1 MRRPTNRALL
11 LAALAT
17 QAALTALAVP
27 VFAAEPPSLAGT
39 GNAGYVRDSSQRVV
53 QSSAGDCWHTG
64 TWTPAD
70 ATIVGCDGVMAKA
83 AAVPAPTPPAEPP
96 PPPPPAPP
104 PPPVA
109 KPEPPLV
116 VPPAPQPVSEK
127 VTFDTDTFFDF
138 DKAVLKQEG
147 KNKLT
152 ELASRLS
159 GMTVEVVVA
168 VGHTDSIGSDSY
180 NQKLSERRAQ
190 AVKNF
195 LLTQNLPADRI
206 YTQGKGEKQPVA
218 SNKTKEGRAKNRRV
232 EVEVVGVR
240 KR

>member
-1 MRRPTNRALL
+1 MRRPSNRALL
-11 LAALAT
+11 LAALAA
-17 QAALTALAVP
+17 QAAMVVP
-27 VFAAEPPSLAGT
+27 AMAAEPPSLDGT
-39 GNAGYVRDSSQRVV
+39 GNTGYLRDSSQRVV

-64 TWTPAD
+64 SWTPAD
-70 ATIVGCDGVMAKA
+70 ATIIGCDGVMAKA
-83 AAVPAPTPPAEPP
+83 AAVPAPTPPVEPP
-96 PPPPPAPP
+96 PPPPPPP
-104 PPPVA
+104 PPAVA

-152 ELASRLS
+152 ELISRIS
-159 GMTVEVVVA
+159 GMTVEVIVA
-168 VGHTDSIGSDSY
+168 VGHTDSIGAESY

-190 AVKNF
+190 AVKDF
-195 LLTQNLPADRI
+195 LLTQNLPAERI
-206 YTQGKGEKQPVA
+206 YTQGKGEKQPEA
-218 SNKTKEGRAKNRRV
+218 SNKTKEGRSKNRRV

>member
-1 MRRPTNRALL
+1 MRRPINLALL
-11 LAALAT
+11 LAT
-17 QAALTALAVP
+17 LTAP
-27 VFAAEPPSLAGT
+27 VFAAAPPSLAGSD
-39 GNAGYVRDSSQRVV
+39 NAGYLRDSSQHVV

-70 ATIVGCDGVMAKA
+70 ATVIGCDGVLAKA
-83 AAVPAPTPPAEPP
+83 VPVPAPAPPAETTP
-96 PPPPPAPP
+96 PPPPPA
-104 PPPVA
+104 V

-116 VPPAPQPVSEK
+116 VPPPPQPGSEK

-152 ELASRLS
+152 ELVSRLS
-159 GMTVEVVVA
+159 GMTVEVIVA
-168 VGHTDSIGSDSY
+168 EGHTDSVGTDTY

-190 AVKNF
+190 AVKDF
-195 LLTQNLPADRI
+195 LLTQNLPAERI
-206 YTQGKGEKQPVA
+206 YIRGKGEKQPVG
-218 SNKTKEGRAKNRRV
+218 SNKTRHGRAKNRRV

>member
-1 MRRPTNRALL
+1 MLRPSNRALL

-17 QAALTALAVP
+17 QAALAVP
-27 VFAAEPPSLAGT
+27 AFAVEPPNLAGT
-39 GNAGYVRDSSQRVV
+39 GNSGYVRDSSQRVV

-96 PPPPPAPP
+96 PPPPP
-104 PPPVA
+104 PVT

-152 ELASRLS
+152 ELTTRIS
-159 GMTVEVVVA
+159 GMTVEVIVA
-168 VGHTDSIGSDSY
+168 VGHTDAIGTDAY
-180 NQKLSERRAQ
+180 NQKLSERRAK
-190 AVKNF
+190 AVKDF

-206 YTQGKGEKQPVA
+206 YTQGKGEKQPEA

>member
-1 MRRPTNRALL
+1 MRRPSNRALL
-11 LAALAT
+11 LAALAA
-17 QAALTALAVP
+17 QAAMVVP
-27 VFAAEPPSLAGT
+27 AMAAEPPSLDGT
-39 GNAGYVRDSSQRVV
+39 GNTGYLRDSSQRVV

-64 TWTPAD
+64 SWTPAD
-70 ATIVGCDGVMAKA
+70 ATIIGCDGVMAKA
-83 AAVPAPTPPAEPP
+83 AAVPAPTPPVEPP
-96 PPPPPAPP
+96 PPPPPPP
-104 PPPVA
+104 PAVA

-152 ELASRLS
+152 ELISRIS
-159 GMTVEVVVA
+159 GMTVEVIVA
-168 VGHTDSIGSDSY
+168 VGHTDSIGAESY

-190 AVKNF
+190 AVKDF
-195 LLTQNLPADRI
+195 LLTQNLPAERI
-206 YTQGKGEKQPVA
+206 YTQGKGEKQPEA
-218 SNKTKEGRAKNRRV
+218 SNKTKEGRSKNRRV

>member
-1 MRRPTNRALL
+1 
-11 LAALAT
+11 
-17 QAALTALAVP
+17 
-27 VFAAEPPSLAGT
+27 
-39 GNAGYVRDSSQRVV
+39 
-53 QSSAGDCWHTG
+53 
-64 TWTPAD
+64 
-70 ATIVGCDGVMAKA
+70 
-83 AAVPAPTPPAEPP
+83 
-96 PPPPPAPP
+96 
-104 PPPVA
+104 
-109 KPEPPLV
+109 V

>member
-1 MRRPTNRALL
+1 MRRSTNLALL
-11 LAALAT
+11 LAT
-17 QAALTALAVP
+17 LTAPA
-27 VFAAEPPSLAGT
+27 FAADPPSLAGSD
-39 GNAGYVRDSSQRVV
+39 NAGYLRDSSQHVV

-70 ATIVGCDGVMAKA
+70 ATVIGCDGVLAKA
-83 AAVPAPTPPAEPP
+83 VPVPAPAPPAQ
-96 PPPPPAPP
+96 PAPP
-104 PPPVA
+104 PAA

-116 VPPAPQPVSEK
+116 VPPPPPSPPVSEK

-152 ELASRLS
+152 ELVSRLS
-159 GMTVEVVVA
+159 GMTVEVIVA
-168 VGHTDSIGSDSY
+168 VGHTDSVGSDAY

-190 AVKNF
+190 AVKEF
-195 LLTQNLPADRI
+195 LQTHNLPADRI
-206 YTQGKGEKQPVA
+206 YMEGKGEKQPVA
-218 SNKTKEGRAKNRRV
+218 SNKNKDSRAKNRRV

>member
-1 MRRPTNRALL
+1 MRRPSNRALL
-11 LAALAT
+11 LTALAT
-17 QAALTALAVP
+17 QAALAVP
-27 VFAAEPPSLAGT
+27 AFAAEPPSLAGS
-39 GNAGYVRDSSQRVV
+39 GNAGYVRDSSQRAVL
-53 QSSAGDCWHTG
+53 STAGDCWHTSA
-64 TWTPAD
+64 WTTAD
-70 ATIVGCDGVMAKA
+70 ATIIGCDGVMAKA

-96 PPPPPAPP
+96 PPP

-152 ELASRLS
+152 ELANRIS
-159 GMTVEVVVA
+159 GMTLEVVVA
-168 VGHTDSIGSDSY
+168 VGHTDAIGSDAY
-180 NQKLSERRAQ
+180 NQKLSERRAR
-190 AVKNF
+190 AVKDF
-195 LLTQNLPADRI
+195 LLTQHLPADRI
-206 YTQGKGEKQPVA
+206 YTEGKGEKQPEA
-218 SNKTKEGRAKNRRV
+218 SNKTKAGRAKNRRV

>member
-1 MRRPTNRALL
+1 MRRPPNRALL

-17 QAALTALAVP
+17 QAALAVPALAV
-27 VFAAEPPSLAGT
+27 EPPSLADT
-39 GNAGYVRDSSQRVV
+39 SNAGYVRDSSQRAVL
-53 QSSAGDCWHTG
+53 SSAGDCWHTG

-96 PPPPPAPP
+96 PPPAPTMQ
-104 PPPVA
+104 
-109 KPEPPLV
+109 PEPPLV
-116 VPPAPQPVSEK
+116 VPPPPQAVSEK

-152 ELASRLS
+152 ELASRIS

-168 VGHTDSIGSDSY
+168 VGHTDAIGSDAY
-180 NQKLSERRAQ
+180 NQKLSERRAM
-190 AVKNF
+190 AVKDF

-206 YTQGKGEKQPVA
+206 YTEGKGEKQPEA

>member
-1 MRRPTNRALL
+1 MRRPTNFVLL
-11 LAALAT
+11 LAS
-17 QAALTALAVP
+17 LTAP
-27 VFAAEPPSLAGT
+27 VFAADPPSLAGS
-39 GNAGYVRDSSQRVV
+39 NNSGYLRDSSQRVV

-70 ATIVGCDGVMAKA
+70 ATIIGCDGVLAKA
-83 AAVPAPTPPAEPP
+83 APIPAPSPPAAAPAVA
-96 PPPPPAPP
+96 PPPAT
-104 PPPVA
+104 

-116 VPPAPQPVSEK
+116 VPPPPQPVSEK

-138 DKAVLKQEG
+138 DKALLKQEG

-152 ELASRLS
+152 ELISRLS
-159 GMTVEVVVA
+159 GMTVEVIVA
-168 VGHTDSIGSDSY
+168 VGHTDSVGSDAY

-190 AVKNF
+190 AVKDF
-195 LLTQNLPADRI
+195 LLTQNLPAERI
-206 YTQGKGEKQPVA
+206 YMQGKGEKQPVA
-218 SNKTKEGRAKNRRV
+218 SNKTKDGRAKNRRV

>member
-1 MRRPTNRALL
+1 MRRPSNRALL
-11 LAALAT
+11 LAALAS
-17 QAALTALAVP
+17 QAAWAVP
-27 VFAAEPPSLAGT
+27 AFAAEPPSLADT
-39 GNAGYVRDSSQRVV
+39 GNAGYLRDSSQRAVL
-53 QSSAGDCWHTG
+53 SSAGDCWHTG

-96 PPPPPAPP
+96 PPPPP
-104 PPPVA
+104 PVA

-138 DKAVLKQEG
+138 DKSILKPEG
-147 KNKLT
+147 KSKLT
-152 ELASRLS
+152 ELASRLA

-168 VGHTDSIGSDSY
+168 VGHTDAIGTDAY

-190 AVKNF
+190 AVKDF

-206 YTQGKGEKQPVA
+206 YTEGKGEKQPEA

>member
-1 MRRPTNRALL
+1 MRRPTNLALL
-11 LAALAT
+11 LAVLAP
-17 QAALTALAVP
+17 P
-27 VFAAEPPSLAGT
+27 VFAADPPTLAGT
-39 GNAGYVRDSSQRVV
+39 GNMGYLRDSSDHVV

-83 AAVPAPTPPAEPP
+83 APIPAPAPPPEPP
-96 PPPPPAPP
+96 PPPP
-104 PPPVA
+104 
-109 KPEPPLV
+109 KPEAPLV

-152 ELASRLS
+152 ELVARLS
-159 GMTVEVVVA
+159 GMTIEVIVA
-168 VGHTDSIGSDSY
+168 AGHTDSVGTKSY
-180 NQKLSERRAQ
+180 NQKLSERRAK
-190 AVKNF
+190 AVKDF

-206 YTQGKGEKQPVA
+206 YTQGKGETLPVA

-232 EVEVVGVR
+232 EVEVVGLR

>member
-1 MRRPTNRALL
+1 MRRSTNLALL
-11 LAALAT
+11 LAT
-17 QAALTALAVP
+17 LTVP
-27 VFAAEPPSLAGT
+27 VFAADPPSLAGSD
-39 GNAGYVRDSSQRVV
+39 NAAYLRDSSQRVV

-70 ATIVGCDGVMAKA
+70 ATVIGCDGVLAKA
-83 AAVPAPTPPAEPP
+83 LPVPAPTPPDQ
-96 PPPPPAPP
+96 PAPP
-104 PPPVA
+104 PAA

-116 VPPAPQPVSEK
+116 VPPPPEPVSEK

-138 DKAVLKQEG
+138 DKALLKQDG

-152 ELASRLS
+152 ELVSRLS
-159 GMTVEVVVA
+159 GITIEVIVA
-168 VGHTDSIGSDSY
+168 VGHTDSVGADAY

-190 AVKNF
+190 AVKDF

-206 YTQGKGEKQPVA
+206 YMQGKGEKQPVA
-218 SNKTKEGRAKNRRV
+218 SNKTKDGRAKNRRV